1 MTRNVVHIYTR
12 EIDFN
17 LELDIEFLGIRMLT
31 GTAKELMGENN
42 HTEKKDSLHLA
53 IIIQNQLESF
63 ESVTDGVEYSRP
75 RLLIAFGVLSYFI
88 QKIFT
93 PFETYAS
100 SSYVGVFDKECKN
113 KFIFE
118 ETDLIEDYNQFET
131 IIKNHKDK
139 EFIYSLLDRWRK
151 GLYMETESEDNMIY
165 DDETLL
171 SYFHILELLTTKYE
185 DKQKKE
191 LKDKIKDFSKSIFE
205 ESFLFEGNQLKS
217 EINAKSKIIEG
228 LLLPDL
234 SVSSK
239 IFYMFKEQGIL
250 TYRLKSFIAN
260 FVKDR
265 NSVAHGRQVYQD
277 RVIFPVPP
285 FFPLIKNRDYP
296 EEFYRI
302 LTAKAIANF
311 IGVNLYSQEWD
322 EISQSIIPS
331 FDELRE
337 FQREKKYLELTNQD
351 FCDGKENDITPFV
364 VSHYLISK
372 KLKDEEALEI
382 LTPFINKYNKTE
394 DETMMSV
401 WAIIIILDLLE
412 GGELKAKC
420 IEIIKV
426 AEKNNWHPNYFKMR
440 DEMYNLEYF
449 GFEIKGLK
457 DLIRKKEII

>member
-31 GTAKELMGENN
+31 GTAKELLGENN
-42 HTEKKDSLHLA
+42 HAEKNDSPHLA
-53 IIIQNQLESF
+53 IVIQNQLELF
-63 ESVTDGVEYSRP
+63 ESVTDGMAYSRP
-75 RLLIAFGVLSYFI
+75 RLLIAFGVLSYFT
-88 QKIFT
+88 QQIFT
-93 PFETYAS
+93 PFETYSS
-100 SSYVGVFDKECKN
+100 SSYVGEFDKECKN
-113 KFIFE
+113 KFKYE
-118 ETDLIEDYNQFET
+118 ETDLIEDFNQFDT
-131 IIKNHKDK
+131 IIKSHKDK

-151 GLYMETESEDNMIY
+151 GLYMEIESEDNMLY
-165 DDETLL
+165 NDETLL

-191 LKDKIKDFSKSIFE
+191 IKYKIKAFSKSIFE
-205 ESFLFEGNQLKS
+205 DSFLFEGNHLKN
-217 EINAKSKIIEG
+217 EINAKSKIFEG

-239 IFYMFKEQGIL
+239 IYYMFKEQGIL
-250 TYRLKSFIAN
+250 TYRLKSFITN

-285 FFPLIKNRDYP
+285 FFPLIKSHDYP

-302 LTAKAIANF
+302 LTGKAIANF
-311 IGVNLYSQEWD
+311 IGINLYSQKWD
-322 EISQSIIPS
+322 EISQIIIPS
-331 FDELRE
+331 FDELRQ
-337 FQREKKYLELTNQD
+337 FQTEKKFEELTNQD
-351 FCDGKENDITPFV
+351 FCEGKENDITPFV

-372 KLKDEEALEI
+372 KLKVEEALEI
-382 LTPFINKYNKTE
+382 LTPFINNYNKTE
-394 DETMMSV
+394 NETMMSI
-401 WAIIIILDLLE
+401 WAIIIILDILPD
-412 GGELKAKC
+412 GELREKC

-449 GFEIKGLK
+449 GFEVKGLK
-457 DLIRKKEII
+457 DLIRRKEIR

>member
-17 LELDIEFLGIRMLT
+17 LELDIEFIGIRMLT
-31 GTAKELMGENN
+31 GTAEELLRENN
-42 HTEKKDSLHLA
+42 HSEKKDSPHLA
-53 IIIQNQLESF
+53 IVIQNQLELF
-63 ESVTDGVEYSRP
+63 ESVTDGMAYSRP
-75 RLLIAFGVLSYFI
+75 RLLIAFGVLSYFT
-88 QKIFT
+88 QQIFT
-93 PFETYAS
+93 PFETYPS
-100 SSYVGVFDKECKN
+100 SSFVGEFDKECKN
-113 KFIFE
+113 KFTYE
-118 ETDLIEDYNQFET
+118 ETDLIEEYNLFKT
-131 IIKNHKDK
+131 KVNSHKDK

-191 LKDKIKDFSKSIFE
+191 LKSKIKDFSKSTFE
-205 ESFLFEGNQLKS
+205 DSFLFEGHHLKQ

-228 LLLPDL
+228 LLLPEL

-250 TYRLKSFIAN
+250 TYRLKSFITN

-302 LTAKAIANF
+302 LTGKAISNF
-311 IGVNLYSQEWD
+311 IGINLYSQEWD
-322 EISQSIIPS
+322 EISQVIIPT
-331 FDELRE
+331 FDELRL
-337 FQREKKYLELTNQD
+337 FQTEKKFEKLTNQD
-351 FCDGKENDITPFV
+351 FCEGKENDITPFV

-372 KLKDEEALEI
+372 KLKVKEALKI
-382 LTPFINKYNKTE
+382 LTPFINNYNETE
-394 DETMMSV
+394 NETIMSI
-401 WAIIIILDLLE
+401 WAIIIILDILE
-412 GGELKAKC
+412 AGELREKC

-440 DEMYNLEYF
+440 DVMYNLEYF
-449 GFEIKGLK
+449 GFEVKGLK
-457 DLIRKKEII
+457 DLIRRKEIR